1 MVSLEN
7 VLGLTTPGKGKHY
20 QLCRDCTISVIM
32 GCFVDDYM
40 GVKSADF

>member
-20 QLCRDCTISVIM
+20 QLRRDCTISVIM
-32 GCFVDDYM
+32 QCFVDNYM
-40 GVKSADF
+40 GVKSADL